1 MKLLPFPESPIFLSY
16 HNRAFPFGVVQANS
30 PEDITKWV
38 CTKGV
43 YCFFHPEQK
52 MNKFCFAVDD
62 LWSLEEGLMSQQ
74 TLQIKKE
81 YLELFNI
88 DLLQI
93 LKTAIDN
100 GWYIHGG
107 YNEKYVPGKL
117 LFNQRDFMHDFL
129 VIGYDEKNF
138 TSVGYV
144 DDGRFK
150 RFEIPIPD
158 FMKAIVETTDGR
170 TNINLFRY
178 NTGAIPEPNIKRMVE
193 DLNKYIST
201 AKYFEN
207 PKQKPYLH
215 GIAACIRLKE
225 FFLQEI
231 ENGCAYVDRRYTLA
245 FYEHKWILAKL
256 VELFLNDGDKY
267 QYMEIANRNLE
278 KAKTIHRL
286 GLKISLGGNTSS
298 INRIAELM
306 NEIIVSEIEYI
317 PSLIELLRK
326 NIPILFYK
334 GDRM

>member
-1 MKLLPFPESPIFLSY
+1 MKLLPFPETPMFLCY

-30 PEDITKWV
+30 PEDITKWA

-43 YCFFHPEQK
+43 YCSFHPEK

-107 YNEKYVPGKL
+107 CNEKYVPSKNS
-117 LFNQRDFMHDFL
+117 FNQRDFMHDFL

-138 TSVGYV
+138 ISVGYV

-158 FMKAIVETTDGR
+158 FMKAIVETADGR
-170 TNINLFRY
+170 TNINLFKY
-178 NTGAIPEPNIKRMVE
+178 NTGAIPEPSIKRMVE
-193 DLNKYIST
+193 DLKKYIAT
-201 AKYFEN
+201 AKYFEI

-225 FFLQEI
+225 LFLEEI
-231 ENGCAYVDRRYTLA
+231 ENGCTFVDRRYTLA
-245 FYEHKWILAKL
+245 FCEHKWILAKL
-256 VELFLNDGDKY
+256 VESFLDDEEKE
-267 QYMEIANRNLE
+267 QYAEIANPNLE
-278 KAKTIHRL
+278 KAKRIHML
-286 GLKISLGGNTSS
+286 GLKISASGNISS
-298 INRIAELM
+298 INNIVKLM
-306 NEIIVSEIEYI
+306 DEIIVSEIEYI
-317 PSLIELLRK
+317 PSLIELFQEK
-326 NIPILFYK
+326 QSI
-334 GDRM
+334 D

>member
-1 MKLLPFPESPIFLSY
+1 MKTLPFPDTPIFLSY

-30 PEDITKWV
+30 PEDITKWA
-38 CTKGV
+38 CTIGV
-43 YCFFHPEQK
+43 NCSFRSEQK

-62 LWSLEEGLMSQQ
+62 LWSLEERLMSQQ

-93 LKTAIDN
+93 LKTSIDKVC
-100 GWYIHGG
+100 YIQGG
-107 YNEKYVPGKL
+107 YNEKYVSGKPS
-117 LFNQRDFMHDFL
+117 FNQRDFMHDFL

-138 TSVGYV
+138 ISVGYA
-144 DDGRFK
+144 DEGRFK

-170 TNINLFRY
+170 TNINLFKY
-178 NTGAIPEPNIKRMVE
+178 NTGATPKPNVKRMLG

-201 AKYFEN
+201 ASYFEN
-207 PKQKPYLH
+207 PIQKTNLY

-225 FFLQEI
+225 FFLEGI
-231 ENGCAYVDRRYTLA
+231 EDGCTYVDRRYTLA

-256 VELFLNDGDKY
+256 VESFLDDEDKN

-278 KAKTIHRL
+278 RAKLVHML
-286 GLKISLGGNTSS
+286 GLKISAGGNTSS
-298 INRIAELM
+298 INYISELM

-317 PSLIELLRK
+317 PKLIELLQK
-326 NIPILFYK
+326 NFYLFELCSCIL
-334 GDRM
+334 

>member
-1 MKLLPFPESPIFLSY
+1 MKLLPFPEKPMFLCY

-62 LWSLEEGLMSQQ
+62 LWSLEERLMSQQ

-107 YNEKYVPGKL
+107 YNEKYVPSKNS
-117 LFNQRDFMHDFL
+117 FNQRDFMHDFL

-138 TSVGYV
+138 ISVGYV

-158 FMKAIVETTDGR
+158 FMKAITETTDGR

-225 FFLQEI
+225 FFLKEI
-231 ENGCAYVDRRYTLA
+231 ENGCTFVDRRYTLA

-256 VELFLNDGDKY
+256 VELFLDNEDKDK
-267 QYMEIANRNLE
+267 YMEIANRNLE
-278 KAKTIHRL
+278 KAKSIHML

-298 INRIAELM
+298 INHIAELM

-317 PSLIELLRK
+317 PDLIELLQRK
-326 NIPILFYK
+326 YSTT
-334 GDRM
+334 

>member
-1 MKLLPFPESPIFLSY
+1 MKLIPFPETPIFLSY
-16 HNRAFPFGVVQANS
+16 HNRAFPFGVIQANS
-30 PEDITKWV
+30 PEDISKWV
-38 CTKGV
+38 CTKVV
-43 YCFFHPEQK
+43 YCTFHPEK
-52 MNKFCFAVDD
+52 MSKLCFAVDD
-62 LWSLEEGLMSQQ
+62 LWSLGERLMSQQ

-107 YNEKYVPGKL
+107 YNEKYVPSKNS
-117 LFNQRDFMHDFL
+117 FNQRDFMHDFL

-170 TNINLFRY
+170 TNINLFKY
-178 NTGAIPEPNIKRMVE
+178 NAGAIPEPNIKRMVE
-193 DLNKYIST
+193 DLKKYIAT

-231 ENGCAYVDRRYTLA
+231 ENGCTYIDRRYTLA
-245 FYEHKWILAKL
+245 FYEHKLILSKL
-256 VELFLNDGDKY
+256 VELFLDGEDKG

-278 KAKTIHRL
+278 KAKIVHRL
-286 GLKISLGGNTSS
+286 GLKISLCGNTSS

-306 NEIIVSEIEYI
+306 DEIIVSEIEYI
-317 PSLIELLRK
+317 PELIELLQEK
-326 NIPILFYK
+326 YSIN
-334 GDRM
+334 